1 MDSRTALQHPRDARI
16 QLSELSERLMLRRKR
31 VPQILQGEAAECGL
45 ACLAMIAAHHGHR
58 VDLGTLRRRFPPSQ
72 RGATL
77 TDLLATAASLHL
89 SGRALRLDLAQLREL
104 RTPCLLHWEFNHFV
118 VLVHASRRHV
128 VIHDPAVGRR
138 SYPLSEVSARF
149 TGVALELTPT
159 SEFQPRE
166 DVLRL
171 GIRDLWTRIDGL
183 RRSFGLVLGLSALLQ
198 LCVIATPLYT
208 QLAVDHVLRTAD
220 RELLLVLA
228 LGFGLVVLFRAMVAL
243 LRDYTLL
250 YVSQLLSFQM
260 SANVV
265 SHLLRLPLAYFER
278 RHLGDVLSRVRSLRP
293 IEDLITKG
301 VAETL
306 LDGVLTFSV
315 VLMMLSYSPS
325 LTALSCSIALVF
337 AALRVVLY
345 RPILRIS
352 EESMVANARE
362 ETATIEMLRGI
373 QAVKLLGAEASRE
386 MLWQNRRA
394 DSINAEVRS
403 TRWDLGFNAASM
415 LLFGLEHLLVIY
427 LASRL
432 VLDQQFSVGMLYA
445 FIAYRMQFSERCNG
459 LIDWAVR
466 YRMLDVH
473 LGRLADIVHT
483 REERGLRG
491 TPQASSSLKG
501 RIELRNVSFRYSDG
515 DPFVLRDVSLEV
527 EAGSCIALVGRSGSG
542 KTTLIKLI
550 LGVLEPTEGEILIDG
565 RRLGDED
572 RSGYR
577 RQTASVM
584 QEDHFFEGTIA
595 DNISAFDPEQDLAR
609 VESAARAAF
618 VHDEICAMPMG
629 YGSWIGNMGSNL
641 SGGQR
646 QRILL
651 ARSFYRQPRLLVL
664 DEGTANLDPAL
675 LDAVAASLA
684 RMPVTRILATHQAA
698 LLPLADQRWVV
709 EEGRVYAFP
718 SEWEPHQTE
727 EHRSDG

>member
-1 MDSRTALQHPRDARI
+1 
-16 QLSELSERLMLRRKR
+16 
-31 VPQILQGEAAECGL
+31 
-45 ACLAMIAAHHGHR
+45 MIAGYHGHR
-58 VDLGTLRRRFPPSQ
+58 IDLGTLRRRYPPSQ

-77 TDLLATAASLHL
+77 TDLLGTAASLHL
-89 SGRALRLDLAQLREL
+89 SGRALRLGLAQLREL
-104 RTPCLLHWEFNHFV
+104 RAPCLLHWEFNHFV

-128 VIHDPAVGRR
+128 VVHDPALGRR
-138 SYPLSEVSARF
+138 SYPPSEVSVRF
-149 TGVALELTPT
+149 TGVALELMPT
-159 SEFQPRE
+159 SEFTPLDEVRR
-166 DVLRL
+166 LR
-171 GIRDLWTRIDGL
+171 IRDLWTRMDGL
-183 RRSFGLVLGLSALLQ
+183 RGSFGLVLTLSALLQ
-198 LCVIATPLYT
+198 LCVLAGPLYT

-220 RELLLVLA
+220 RDLLLVLA
-228 LGFGLVVLFRAMVAL
+228 LGFGLVVLLRAAIAL

-250 YVSQLLSFQM
+250 YASQLLSFQM
-260 SANVV
+260 ASNVV

-278 RHLGDVLSRVRSLRP
+278 RHLGDVLSRVRSLQP
-293 IEDLITKG
+293 IEELITKG

-306 LDGVLTFSV
+306 LDGVLAFSV
-315 VLMMLSYSPS
+315 VAMMLTYSPW
-325 LTALSCSIALVF
+325 LTALACSIALAF

-345 RPILRIS
+345 RPIRRIN
-352 EESMVANARE
+352 EQHLVASARE

-373 QAVKLLGAEASRE
+373 QAVKLLGVEPSRE
-386 MLWQNRRA
+386 ALWQNRRA
-394 DSINAEVRS
+394 DTINADVRA
-403 TRWDLGFNAASM
+403 TRWELGFSAAST

-445 FIAYRMQFSERCNG
+445 YISFKMQFSERCNA

-491 TPQASSSLKG
+491 APNGSASLKG
-501 RIELRNVSFRYSDG
+501 RIELRNVSFRYSDR
-515 DPFVLRDVSLEV
+515 DPFVLRDVSLEIEEGACV
-527 EAGSCIALVGRSGSG
+527 ALVGRSGSG

-550 LGVLEPTEGEILIDG
+550 LGVLEPTDGEILIDG

-595 DNISAFDPEQDLAR
+595 DNISAFDPEQELAQ
-609 VESAARAAF
+609 VERAARAAF
-618 VHDEICAMPMG
+618 VHDEIAAMPMG
-629 YGSWIGNMGSNL
+629 YSSWIGNMGSNL

-651 ARSFYRQPRLLVL
+651 ARAFYRQPRLLVL
-664 DEGTANLDPAL
+664 DEGTANLDPVL
-675 LDAVAASLA
+675 LDAVVGSLGC
-684 RMPVTRILATHQAA
+684 MSITRIFATHQAA

-709 EEGRVYAFP
+709 EEGGVFAFS
-718 SEWEPHQTE
+718 SETSLREME
-727 EHRSDG
+727 ERRPDG